1 MMADES
7 HSKIAMG
14 LVICVTDG
22 NERGDIG
29 VVRSMF
35 AQKTQLHPSLV
46 ASDLASTIPRDE
58 LETLDRMATTI
69 RLAAGHEITRKDG
82 VGRECFVVID
92 GEFQVGPDGDGVVVG
107 PGSVVGELALLTN
120 KPRNASV
127 VALTDASVYVL
138 TPSEFSAALDACPQF
153 ARYVYDGALRRT
165 LAA

>member
-1 MMADES
+1 
-7 HSKIAMG
+7 
-14 LVICVTDG
+14 
-22 NERGDIG
+22 
-29 VVRSMF
+29 MF
-35 AQKTQLHPSLV
+35 AHKTQIHPSLA

-58 LETLDRMATTI
+58 LDVLDRMATTLHI
-69 RLAAGHEITRKDG
+69 AAGHEIMRKNG

-92 GEFQVGPDGDGVVVG
+92 GEFRVGRDHDGVVVG

-138 TPSEFSAALDACPQF
+138 TPSEFSAMLDSCPQF